1 MDQKQKQISG
11 PRFNIFDFL
20 IILALV
26 ICFGAII
33 ARVIFISNVKENIVF
48 ADVYF
53 EVSDISDVTAEA
65 LHTENETIYLRA
77 NDAKIGVL
85 TEISVQPYTVL
96 TEDENGVLVEA
107 VHPDKK
113 TVRGKAQIKGVWYA
127 DGFLVEGTYLAAVGE
142 SFEIYTKYVSCV
154 ITVTGIAEK
163 Q

>member
-26 ICFGAII
+26 ICLGAII

-53 EVSDISDVTAEA
+53 EVSGISDVTADA
-65 LHTENETIYLRA
+65 LCAENETLYLRS
-77 NDAKIGVL
+77 NDVKIGVL
-85 TEISVQPYTVL
+85 MEASVQPYIVL
-96 TEDENGVLVEA
+96 TENADGVLVEA
-107 VHPDKK
+107 VHPDRK
-113 TVRGKAQIKGVWYA
+113 TVRGKAQIKGAWYA
-127 DGFLVEGTYLAAVGE
+127 DGFKVGGMYLAAVGE
-142 SFEIYTKYVSCV
+142 SFEIYTKHASCM
-154 ITVTGIAEK
+154 ITITGIAEK